1 MPFKTSNVSLSLLRK
16 ILIHVG
22 CKQLGINS
30 GHQKFTRS
38 DIRRPIIIQTHI
50 DPVPEFIVLQIMRT
64 LSLKRADMKKIVNEL

>member
-1 MPFKTSNVSLSLLRK
+1 MSFKTSNVSLSLLRK

-38 DIRRPIIIQTHI
+38 DLRRPIIIQTHV

-64 LSLKRADMKKIVNEL
+64 LSLKRADMKKIVNEI

>member
-1 MPFKTSNVSLSLLRK
+1 MPFKTGNVTLSQLRK

-38 DIRRPIIIQTHI
+38 DLLRPIIIQTHI

-64 LSLKRADMKKIVNEL
+64 LSLKRVDMEKITNEL

>member
-1 MPFKTSNVSLSLLRK
+1 MSLLRK

-38 DIRRPIIIQTHI
+38 DLRRPIIIQTHV

-64 LSLKRADMKKIVNEL
+64 LSLKRADMKKIVNEI

>member
-38 DIRRPIIIQTHI
+38 DLRRPIIIQTHV

-64 LSLKRADMKKIVNEL
+64 LSLKRADMKKIVNEI

>member
-38 DIRRPIIIQTHI
+38 DLRRPIIIQTHI

-64 LSLKRADMKKIVNEL
+64 LSLKRADIKKIVSEL